1 MELNAKM
8 FPSLQLISHYHIQN
22 MARLIKQ
29 STMRMIMISTES
41 DEMMPQLGVI
51 PNVKPAVT
59 VELRARGRVRY

>member
-1 MELNAKM
+1 
-8 FPSLQLISHYHIQN
+8 

-59 VELRARGRVRY
+59 QWSSEHGAELDTRAVNEVCG